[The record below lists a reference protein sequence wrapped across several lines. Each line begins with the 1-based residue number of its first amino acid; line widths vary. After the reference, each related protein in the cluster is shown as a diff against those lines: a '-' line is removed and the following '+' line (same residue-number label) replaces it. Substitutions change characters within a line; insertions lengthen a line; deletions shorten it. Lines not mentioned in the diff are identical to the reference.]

1 MRSSAK
7 WLANASGMARYGFPT
22 FAAITAPTIAWGVS
36 NTIFSMI
43 VIFIKFV
50 KSFHRRIAD
59 IIGLMVP
66 NLLVVIPG
74 VILFLF
80 IFWKKLKEDY
90 LSDNIFFTAFYS
102 LFGLLAGSILS
113 IKLLPDW
120 WFWQVVIFSFS
131 GLLIG
136 VLRFKLRI
144 YEVIEAYL
152 IAILP
157 WFSLFFLTNSI
168 LNSNLYS
175 FFGFSFLT
183 LLIGL
188 YYFLDTHYKNFSW
201 YRSGR
206 VGFSG
211 LSILGVFLLARALL
225 APISNVVL
233 SLAGKTDSM
242 ISGVLAFIV
251 FLLIYNL
258 AKTS

>member
-1 MRSSAK
+1 
-7 WLANASGMARYGFPT
+7 
-22 FAAITAPTIAWGVS
+22 
-36 NTIFSMI
+36 MI
-43 VIFIKFV
+43 
-50 KSFHRRIAD
+50 
-59 IIGLMVP
+59 P
-66 NLLVVIPG
+66 NLLVAIPG
-74 VILFLF
+74 VVLFLF

-90 LSDNIFFTAFYS
+90 LSDNIFFTGVYA
-102 LFGLLAGSILS
+102 LFGIVLGVILS
-113 IKLLPDW
+113 IKFFPDW
-120 WFWQVVIFSFS
+120 WFWQVGVLSS
-131 GLLIG
+131 VGLLIG
-136 VLRFKLRI
+136 ILRFKLRI

-168 LNSNLYS
+168 LNSNFYS

-211 LSILGVFLLARALL
+211 LSILGIFFLTRAAL

-233 SLAGKTDSM
+233 SLAGKTDSV
-242 ISGVLAFIV
+242 ISGVLAFVV